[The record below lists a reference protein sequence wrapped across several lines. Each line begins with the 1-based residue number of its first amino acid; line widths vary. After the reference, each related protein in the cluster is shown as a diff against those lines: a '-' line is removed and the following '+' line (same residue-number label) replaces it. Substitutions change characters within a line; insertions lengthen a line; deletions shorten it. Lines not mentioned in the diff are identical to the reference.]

1 MRIRHL
7 LAYSLCFLLPAATA
21 LGGVRRV
28 TFTEDASVFRNPG
41 QGWSSMGGESSLRRM
56 EKLVN
61 VGAIYARLTWAQL
74 EPREGVYDWKPLD
87 DLLACGERH
96 GLPVSFR
103 IMCVNRSG
111 GPEYDTPKWVFDKGA
126 RQDPFEIGVRPW
138 RKTGT
143 SPLAAQPKH
152 APHFDD
158 PIFLEAH
165 ERFIKA
171 LGGRYDGN
179 PLLGGLDLGSYGNW
193 GEWHCSGLPPN
204 VPEKLCRDAEGRILD
219 PQPKRAYVASR
230 TYPLEIRTRYADA
243 YLNAFRKTPL
253 VFMSD
258 DWEVMKHALGE
269 GPLPRVGFRRDGVGS
284 PWHFTRWIGT
294 APYTAL
300 PGMGTVWRTKPVWF
314 EFYARAGDMRKRGWD
329 IPFSIE
335 WMLTNHVT
343 VVNTC
348 PFVPETLKDDD
359 PLRPLMRRIDL
370 YAGARL
376 VPASASVTFENGV
389 LSVSLAGEN
398 KGVAPIHLPY
408 EAVYAFKSAD
418 GQTVA
423 EHVSASDPTTWL
435 PGPFSLADD
444 LTPPPGFAEGR
455 LTLVLRLR
463 HTGGKFRDFRFAA
476 RERDETGAL
485 ILVRN

>member
-1 MRIRHL
+1 
-7 LAYSLCFLLPAATA
+7 
-21 LGGVRRV
+21 
-28 TFTEDASVFRNPG
+28 
-41 QGWSSMGGESSLRRM
+41 
-56 EKLVN
+56 
-61 VGAIYARLTWAQL
+61 
-74 EPREGVYDWKPLD
+74 
-87 DLLACGERH
+87 
-96 GLPVSFR
+96 
-103 IMCVNRSG
+103 
-111 GPEYDTPKWVFDKGA
+111 
-126 RQDPFEIGVRPW
+126 
-138 RKTGT
+138 
-143 SPLAAQPKH
+143 
-152 APHFDD
+152 
-158 PIFLEAH
+158 
-165 ERFIKA
+165 
-171 LGGRYDGN
+171 
-179 PLLGGLDLGSYGNW
+179 
-193 GEWHCSGLPPN
+193 
-204 VPEKLCRDAEGRILD
+204 
-219 PQPKRAYVASR
+219 
-230 TYPLEIRTRYADA
+230 
-243 YLNAFRKTPL
+243 
-253 VFMSD
+253 MSD

-269 GPLPRVGFRRDGVGS
+269 GPLPHVGFRRDGVGS

-348 PFVPETLKDDD
+348 PFAPETLKDDD

-376 VPASASVTFENGV
+376 VPASALVAFENGV

>member
-1 MRIRHL
+1 MKICLMGL
-7 LAYSLCFLLPAATA
+7 LFLAPAAF
-21 LGGVRRV
+21 GGACGV

-41 QGWSSMGGESSLRRM
+41 QGWSSMGGEASLKRL

-61 VGAIYARLTWAQL
+61 VGAIYSRLIWAHL
-74 EPREGVYDWKPLD
+74 EPEEGVYNWKPLD

-126 RQDPFEIGVRPW
+126 AEDPFEIGIHPW
-138 RKTGT
+138 QRTGT
-143 SPLAAQPKH
+143 APLTALQKH

-165 ERFIKA
+165 ERFLRA
-171 LGGRYDGN
+171 LGERYDGN
-179 PLLGGLDLGSYGNW
+179 PLLAGLDLGSYGNW

-204 VPEKLCRDAEGRILD
+204 VPAKLDRDAEGKILD
-219 PQPKRAYVASR
+219 PQPKRKYVSPR
-230 TYPLEIRTRYADA
+230 QYPLELRKRYADI
-243 YLNAFRKTPL
+243 YLSVFRKTPI

-258 DWEVMKHALGE
+258 DWEVMKYAMGD
-269 GPLPRVGFRRDGVGS
+269 GSLPRVGFRRDGVGS
-284 PWHFTRWIGT
+284 PWHFKRWIGT

-300 PGMGTVWRTKPVWF
+300 PNMGDVWKTQPIWL
-314 EFYARAGDMRKRGWD
+314 EFFGNAVKMRDKGWD
-329 IPFSIE
+329 VPYSIE
-335 WMLTNHVT
+335 WMLTNHVS

-348 PFVPETLKDDD
+348 PFGPEQIKEDD

-376 VPASASVTFENGV
+376 VPQSASVTLEHDRLAISLTGV
-389 LSVSLAGEN
+389 N

-408 EAVYAFKSAD
+408 EAVYTFKSAD
-418 GQTVA
+418 GTVVA
-423 EHVSASDPTTWL
+423 EHISSADPTTWL
-435 PGPFSLADD
+435 PGPFALSDK

-455 LTLVLRLR
+455 LTLTLRLR
-463 HTGGKFRDFRFAA
+463 HTGGKLRDFRFAA
-476 RERDETGAL
+476 QERDGADAL
-485 ILVRN
+485 IIRRN